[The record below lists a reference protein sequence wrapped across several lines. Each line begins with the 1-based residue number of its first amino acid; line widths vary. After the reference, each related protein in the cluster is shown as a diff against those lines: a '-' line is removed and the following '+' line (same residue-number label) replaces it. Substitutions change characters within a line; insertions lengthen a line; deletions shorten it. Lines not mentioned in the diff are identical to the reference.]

1 MKLLVKHLD
10 KNVNHTQGN
19 EYQIGT
25 NTNLLFFCHNTSG
38 FLRDRFA
45 GADALR
51 AIDFYNNSN

>member
-38 FLRDRFA
+38 FLRDRLA

-51 AIDFYNNSN
+51 AIDF